1 MNLFVPFFIF
11 SGVIFGLYKKIN
23 VFEYFCLGVKEGLGT
38 MLSIFPSILGLVVGV
53 GMLKA
58 SGFFDILSNILSPMC
73 NIFNISTE
81 IIPVALLRP
90 FSGSGTFS
98 LLNNIFETTGVN
110 SFASIC
116 SSVMCSATETTF
128 YTFAVYYGATK
139 VTNTRHNLICSVSA
153 DIFSFILAIITVKFF
168 FFR

>member
-1 MNLFVPFFIF
+1 MNFFVPLFIF
-11 SGVIFGLYKKIN
+11 FGVFFGIYKKID
-23 VFEYFCLGVKEGLGT
+23 VFGCFCEGVNEGLKT

-53 GMLKA
+53 GMLKS
-58 SGFFDILSNILSPMC
+58 SGFFDILSNILTPVC
-73 NIFNISTE
+73 NIFHITPE
-81 IIPVALLRP
+81 LVPIALLRP

-116 SSVMCSATETTF
+116 SSVMCSSTETTF
-128 YTFAVYYGATK
+128 YTLAVYYGATK

-153 DIFSFILAIITVKFF
+153 DIFSFILAVITTKFF
-168 FFR
+168 F